1 MIKCLGCGSSLQFDP
16 ATQLLKCPHCGRT
29 EDVANFTDSYPH
41 YVEAEQ
47 DPYNPNLTHQVKTY
61 DALLYSCPN
70 CGAEIVATDETAST
84 FCSFCGDSV
93 VLRPRLMR
101 QKYPA
106 YIIPFS
112 KTKEDCAEAYR
123 KKLRGAIFAPSRM
136 KQESEID
143 KFRGIYMPYWTYEF
157 AKDRNISLEG
167 TKSHRRGDYVYTDHY
182 NLSKMVHA
190 GYEGASYDAAS
201 TFNDTLSEAI
211 SPFDVTGA
219 KEFTPAYLSGFYA
232 DVGDVD
238 QNIYEADAKGSAEY
252 YYSSNLFQDPVFN
265 NYTINENTLKNQLDP
280 EPRPEKMGYFPVW
293 FLAIRSRNNKRV
305 SYAVVNEQTGKVA
318 ADLPVSFLKYLIG
331 SLIVA
336 VPLFLILNFF
346 FTLTPVKALLVSAF
360 LALVSMII
368 VNAQLN
374 RTYTREHDLDDR
386 GLQSIRKKEEAE
398 RIAREAAEARAAG
411 QVPQAEKA
419 AKPKEKQKG
428 GGFKTFSVT
437 LVVIVLIIVGVVVL
451 EYAPWILDG
460 GIFLGL
466 LAFGIIFLISIIVAA
481 GNKKGKSNA
490 RRKTEVSKAPMK
502 EKILTMLKPVIGII
516 GALVTWI
523 INPVQDIYYY
533 IAATAIMALIVWSFY
548 DIVRQHNRQ
557 TMRPLPQ
564 FAKRGGK

>member
-1 MIKCLGCGSSLQFDP
+1 MIYCPSCGHGLRFDIQTQQMLCDACDSRFDP
-16 ATQLLKCPHCGRT
+16 ATTGVMNKNAEEHRT
-29 EDVANFTDSYPH
+29 YDSYVFTCPSCGG
-41 YVEAEQ
+41 EL
-47 DPYNPNLTHQVKTY
+47 LTTDQN
-61 DALLYSCPN
+61 DAVGFCP
-70 CGAEIVATDETAST
+70 
-84 FCSFCGDSV
+84 FCGGASM
-93 VLRPRLMR
+93 LYQRMER
-101 QKYPA
+101 QWEPE
-106 YIIPFS
+106 YIIPFQI
-112 KTKEDCAEAYR
+112 TKEQCKELYLKEARRSIFTSGKYR
-123 KKLRGAIFAPSRM
+123 DPKLIEG
-136 KQESEID
+136 
-143 KFRGIYMPYWTYEF
+143 FRGIYMPYWTYEF
-157 AKDRNISLEG
+157 AKNRNISLEG

-238 QNIYEADAKGSAEY
+238 QNIYEADAKGSAENY
-252 YYSSNLFQDPVFN
+252 YRSNLFQDPVFN

-305 SYAVVNEQTGKVA
+305 SYAVVNGQTGKVA

-419 AKPKEKQKG
+419 AKPKEKKKG
-428 GGFKTFSVT
+428 GGFKTFSDT
-437 LVVIVLIIVGVVVL
+437 LVVIVLIIVGVVVQ
-451 EYAPWILDG
+451 EYAPWILRMMYYP
-460 GIFLGL
+460 
-466 LAFGIIFLISIIVAA
+466 
-481 GNKKGKSNA
+481 A
-490 RRKTEVSKAPMK
+490 R
-502 EKILTMLKPVIGII
+502 
-516 GALVTWI
+516 
-523 INPVQDIYYY
+523 
-533 IAATAIMALIVWSFY
+533 F
-548 DIVRQHNRQ
+548 
-557 TMRPLPQ
+557 
-564 FAKRGGK
+564 